1 MLDESA
7 NRRLCIFINSLDNVG
22 NRIKSRMRQ
31 GLAIYPNSEQKSTPL
46 RHKAPSTKTTSG
58 GLWLSV
64 AVSAVGFNFILC
76 FSFLSGTPWF
86 GMGMGEM
93 LPDVPLGFAEAR
105 CERLSL
111 AKYCFNILRYK
122 RRFDEQASRDKHTKQ

>member
-7 NRRLCIFINSLDNVG
+7 NRRLCIFINSVDNVG

-46 RHKAPSTKTTSG
+46 
-58 GLWLSV
+58 
-64 AVSAVGFNFILC
+64 VGFNFILC

-105 CERLSL
+105 CERVSL

-122 RRFDEQASRDKHTKQ
+122 RRFDEQASRDKHTKQCNRFM